1 MSLWKLEW
9 LRMVRTKRWLAIFVV
24 FVFFGIIGPLT
35 ARYMGEIVEQFG
47 GGIEV
52 SFPEPTP
59 ADGIMQYSGNVAQ
72 LGLLVLIMIAAG
84 ALTIESRYE
93 MAVFLRTRVRSP
105 YRLLL
110 PRYTVVAGTG
120 VGAFI
125 AGTLLA
131 WYETAILIGAP
142 DVTSMFLGMLFF
154 SVYLLFAIA
163 LVAFAGSALKNVLP
177 TVIVTLVVLLL
188 MPLIGLLPNV
198 GDWLPSHLVGSLD
211 GLVRGAAAG
220 DFARAAMVTSAGT
233 LALLYGTMRML
244 ERREL

>member
-1 MSLWKLEW
+1 MSLWRLEW

-24 FVFFGIIGPLT
+24 FVFFGIIGPLS
-35 ARYMGEIVEQFG
+35 ARYVGEIVEQFG

-52 SFPEPTP
+52 TFPEPTP
-59 ADGIMQYSGNVAQ
+59 ADGITQYSGNVAQ

-105 YRLLL
+105 SRLLL
-110 PRYTVVAGTG
+110 PRYTVVAGAG

-142 DVTSMFLGMLFF
+142 EVPAMLLGMAFF
-154 SVYLLFAIA
+154 SIYLLFAIA

-188 MPLIGLLPNV
+188 MPIVGLLPKL

-211 GLVRGAAAG
+211 GLVRGATAG
-220 DFARAAMVTSAGT
+220 DFAGSAIVASAAT